1 MGGSVAD
8 FSSLITAC
16 DLQISYGMTGQALAT
31 NVSETGTQ
39 ALGTVQ
45 ERTKNAAYENDA
57 RALRYTL
64 QKLVDYSIAVNF
76 GEDEPSPIFS
86 FDTEDK
92 ASFSEVMQ
100 AYQSG
105 IPISRKAMYSMY
117 GLPEPEDEEDALT
130 PPAQSSPI
138 GGIGSAFNFAD
149 DVNSKKKRPL
159 ILLNGRSRR

>member
-8 FSSLITAC
+8 FNSLITAC

-92 ASFSEVMQ
+92 ASFDEVLR
-100 AYQSG
+100 AYQAG
-105 IPISRKAMYSMY
+105 IPISRKAMYAQY
-117 GLPEPEDEEDALT
+117 GLPEPEDEEDELEAPT
-130 PPAQSSPI
+130 STSMATM
-138 GGIGSAFNFAD
+138 GTAFNFSD
-149 DVNSKKKRPL
+149 DGNSKKKLPM
-159 ILLNGRSRR
+159 ILLDGR